1 MVLLLVVM
9 LARASLTEANAD
21 AGVHVDAL
29 SFAWSPLVPP
39 AKALECSAPDGS
51 RCTNLTVGSGCDSP
65 NQLCTCQIGGD
76 GGGFVCGRTCNG
88 PSSTQPCSPDI
99 ADLFNGCPSCCSS
112 ALFNTSKCA
121 VCYEEQCTFD
131 CDAPGRICSAQCVE
145 HCVFGTQNSWARP
158 VHPFS
163 ATFWGSPFKNGTCM
177 ADCWRGNWVASVKE
191 SFMSVSTTFGVVV
204 PYLFR
209 FIADFAWEIVLDQ
222 MGRLTAAGWAFLALI
237 VRFVGAY
244 CSESPSADKSELSPL
259 LPQADAEST
268 LERGVSISGPAL
280 RHTPHPIGGFTSR
293 DDDEEEER
301 EEKCLMPCSKIS
313 CCSSQGA
320 CAYARC
326 AKVQVACGVVAL
338 ILTIADFV
346 LQIVFGQ
353 SFLTTILSK
362 SLWDEIVLFA
372 LWGAYIVL
380 RVAMWT
386 PKRAKTVYAPGSK
399 TITVMAAPGFTM
411 YDLQGHHST
420 WDEAVDARGFSQGD
434 ARWHAAKRFV
444 FWHLS
449 QPGMYAVVLYVYWSS
464 LLQWQKAVASL
475 VAVRELFYVLLLMLS
490 TWYIPAF
497 LLVDIAQSMGSLH
510 DSLHPINGWF
520 CLIIYVFAPEKFV
533 VMALLQR
540 QDKGHDNHSCLSTKG
555 SPYVRPRNQ
564 QYRSE
569 GSGRGENYLP
579 RWVKAAHLAVVVWI
593 IALLDAFGCVALIL
607 NYIPALRKCEQ
618 FRNTVEGGQNVP
630 AELFNGADPCGQDV
644 SAGAV
649 SMDASQ
655 CALNS
660 KTMID
665 DSQGLVWCRYTTWP
679 DALLFSYWVTVL
691 SGFVMILFSVYRH
704 RWCFPVERQELIKD
718 SETGE
723 MKWVL
728 QTSRGEYLDVDSGK
742 LLTVS
747 QGIGGGRVRGSKR
760 SHQSSGQVQTA
771 SDGAE

>member
-1 MVLLLVVM
+1 MALLFVLM
-9 LARASLTEANAD
+9 HTCASFIEANA
-21 AGVHVDAL
+21 AGVDVL

-39 AKALECSAPDGS
+39 AKALECSAPDGN
-51 RCTNLTVGSGCDSP
+51 RCTNITAGSGCDTPS
-65 NQLCTCQIGGD
+65 QLCTCQVGAD
-76 GGGFVCGRTCNG
+76 GSGFTCGRTCK
-88 PSSTQPCSPDI
+88 SSAQLCSPDI
-99 ADLFNGCPSCCSS
+99 SDLFNGCPSCCSS

-121 VCYEEQCTFD
+121 ACYEEQCTFD
-131 CDAPGRICSAQCVE
+131 CDAPDRICSAQCVE
-145 HCVFGTQNSWARP
+145 HCVFGAQNSWKRP

-163 ATFWGSPFKNGTCM
+163 AAFWQAPFKEGTCM
-177 ADCWRGNWVASVKE
+177 ADCWQGHWVASVKE

-222 MGRLTAAGWAFLALI
+222 MGRLMAAVWAFLALL
-237 VRFVGAY
+237 VGY
-244 CSESPSADKSELSPL
+244 VSSCCSESQPGDKSELSPL
-259 LPQADAEST
+259 LPQADTESA

-280 RHTPHPIGGFTSR
+280 RTPHPSGGTPR
-293 DDDEEEER
+293 DGEECHEEEES
-301 EEKCLMPCSKIS
+301 CLMPCSKIS
-313 CCSSQGA
+313 CCSLQGA
-320 CAYARC
+320 CAYASC
-326 AKVQVACGVVAL
+326 SKVQAVCGIAAL

-346 LQIVFGQ
+346 LQIFFGQ
-353 SFLTTILSK
+353 SFLTTMLTK
-362 SLWDEIVLFA
+362 SSWDEIVLFA

-399 TITVMAAPGFTM
+399 NIVVMAAPGFTM

-420 WDEAVDARGFSQGD
+420 WDEAVNARGFSQGD
-434 ARWHAAKRFV
+434 ARWHAAKRFF

-464 LLQWQKAVASL
+464 LLQWQKVVASL

-533 VMALLQR
+533 LMALLQR
-540 QDKGHDNHSCLSTKG
+540 QDKGHDHHSCLSTVG

-564 QYRSE
+564 QYRSD
-569 GSGRGENYLP
+569 GSGRGANYLP
-579 RWVKAAHLAVVVWI
+579 SCVKAAHFTVVVWI
-593 IALLDAFGCVALIL
+593 VALLDVCGYAALVL

-618 FRNTVEGGQNVP
+618 FHNTVEGGPNVP
-630 AELFNGADPCGQDV
+630 AERIRGVDPCGQDV

-655 CALNS
+655 CVLNS
-660 KTMID
+660 QTMLR
-665 DSQGLVWCRYTTWP
+665 DSQGLLWCRYTTWP
-679 DALLFSYWVTVL
+679 DALLISYWVTVL
-691 SGFVMILFSVYRH
+691 SGFVIILFSVYRH
-704 RWCFPVERQELIKD
+704 RWCFPVERQQLIQD
-718 SETGE
+718 PQTGD
-723 MKWVL
+723 MKWAL
-728 QTSRGEYLDVDSGK
+728 RTSTRGEYLDVDSGK

-747 QGIGGGRVRGSKR
+747 QPIGGRGRGSKR
-760 SHQSSGQVQTA
+760 SRHPSGRIQMPP